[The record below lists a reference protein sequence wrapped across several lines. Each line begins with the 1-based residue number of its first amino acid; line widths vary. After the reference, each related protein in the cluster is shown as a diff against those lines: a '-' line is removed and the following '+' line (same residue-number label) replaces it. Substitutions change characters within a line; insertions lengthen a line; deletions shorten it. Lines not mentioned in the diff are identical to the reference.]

1 MLGTCLCSGLLSL
14 LFGLS
19 WLYPVPTSALAESVP
34 PGLEDTSPAGPP
46 IEGWITYQLMQY
58 QTGLGMTEVE
68 TVARTIESQAQRSGL
83 SRDLILAVM
92 RTESGFFNR
101 ARSRVG
107 ALGLMQ
113 IMPATGEMLARQ
125 LGIDWKG
132 PETLFDPV
140 VNVRLGVAYLTQLH
154 ARYGSWQRALAAYN
168 WGPGAIDR
176 RLRRGRRLPVQ
187 YVARVLAALESPTSP

>member
-34 PGLEDTSPAGPP
+34 PGLADTSPAGPP

-68 TVARTIESQAQRSGL
+68 TVARTIESR
-83 SRDLILAVM
+83 RDLILAVM